1 MIVFDHLWK
10 FHVVLTNPP
19 KNPFAISSIP
29 LENTYP
35 QPTFSV
41 GSPYCG
47 EGSGESPS
55 TSQTFSPPLNLEI
68 STHQIYIPSPPKIN
82 CRPLFDTQVI
92 LILILIDVQLLV
104 FTECCFQSKLLLLL
118 RFSPPGKPPP
128 HPQQNLQFPQ
138 TGAKF
143 TPNPYCYLE
152 NPAVLFCGIAHCPPS
167 LCKISRKLL
176 EQISTELKS
185 YKISLPHQ
193 PHTNNTSEV

>member
-1 MIVFDHLWK
+1 MIVFDHHWK
-10 FHVVLTNPP
+10 FHVVLTNSPE
-19 KNPFAISSIP
+19 NVISSIP
-29 LENTYP
+29 LQNTYP

-55 TSQTFSPPLNLEI
+55 TSQKFSLSPNLEI

-118 RFSPPGKPPP
+118 RFSPPGKPSP
-128 HPQQNLQFPQ
+128 
-138 TGAKF
+138 TKF
-143 TPNPYCYLE
+143 TIPPNWD
-152 NPAVLFCGIAHCPPS
+152 
-167 LCKISRKLL
+167 KI
-176 EQISTELKS
+176 
-185 YKISLPHQ
+185 YP
-193 PHTNNTSEV
+193 

>member
-92 LILILIDVQLLV
+92 LILILIDV
-104 FTECCFQSKLLLLL
+104 
-118 RFSPPGKPPP
+118 
-128 HPQQNLQFPQ
+128 
-138 TGAKF
+138 
-143 TPNPYCYLE
+143 
-152 NPAVLFCGIAHCPPS
+152 
-167 LCKISRKLL
+167 
-176 EQISTELKS
+176 
-185 YKISLPHQ
+185 
-193 PHTNNTSEV
+193 